1 MPASLPAASALLAYA
16 GYKAW
21 QGLER
26 GAGDVTAARRQAM
39 GLGVGY
45 GALSSY
51 DLNFNRFG
59 LGTETL
65 SNIATG
71 VYDVTSPQYL
81 PLLTSGA
88 ATGDTASAAIDLIKN
103 LPEMLKNVPDQM
115 VGTVARTKGWD
126 KILSLDAIIRL
137 KKASPEEV
145 QHQIEQYISDRK
157 TLDISAESQKK
168 WAGFDSALVRAG
180 RRIELALG
188 NRLAPIGVAL
198 TGLSK
203 NATVLIDALIDSKPV
218 GNLLQE
224 VEHGLKDF
232 GGYLHSPGFK
242 HDAKRFKAGIE
253 ALHPYLATMERIAKV
268 FGRLGILGYKLWSD
282 PKYNPTAAEVAA
294 AMLGQSEPDR
304 EVPPPHVSVGRG
316 DYSIRGYAGHGADR
330 PKYGGIID
338 SATGKLLP
346 HPQFKYS
353 PRLTGGGTVD
363 GEPDIS

>member
-1 MPASLPAASALLAYA
+1 MTGGIALAAYA

-51 DLNFNRFG
+51 DLNFGRYG
-59 LGTETL
+59 LGDQTL

-115 VGTVARTKGWD
+115 VGTVARSKGWD
-126 KILSLDAIIRL
+126 QILSLDAIIRL

-157 TLDISAESQKK
+157 TLDISAKSQKK
-168 WAGFDSALVRAG
+168 WASFDSALVRAG

-188 NRLAPIGVAL
+188 NRTRPDGRCLDWV
-198 TGLSK
+198 
-203 NATVLIDALIDSKPV
+203 
-218 GNLLQE
+218 
-224 VEHGLKDF
+224 VE
-232 GGYLHSPGFK
+232 
-242 HDAKRFKAGIE
+242 
-253 ALHPYLATMERIAKV
+253 ER
-268 FGRLGILGYKLWSD
+268 
-282 PKYNPTAAEVAA
+282 
-294 AMLGQSEPDR
+294 
-304 EVPPPHVSVGRG
+304 
-316 DYSIRGYAGHGADR
+316 
-330 PKYGGIID
+330 
-338 SATGKLLP
+338 
-346 HPQFKYS
+346 
-353 PRLTGGGTVD
+353 D
-363 GEPDIS
+363 GSYRRAY

>member
-1 MPASLPAASALLAYA
+1 MPIKTQISAEADPAALKTSLMLLDKYRAALKALYGRDVLKAPHIAAVSTAARDLSEIMRSNEAAAESASATQDRFAKSAQLAGKHFAGLAGSVEKSVANVTRYALTPLEAIIGEGAIGGLALGAGLVTGGIALAAYA

-39 GLGVGY
+39 GLGLGY

-51 DLNFNRFG
+51 DLNFGRYG
-59 LGTETL
+59 LGDQTL
-65 SNIATG
+65 GNVATG

-168 WAGFDSALVRAG
+168 WASFDSALVRAG
-180 RRIELALG
+180 EAHRV
-188 NRLAPIGVAL
+188 GVR
-198 TGLSK
+198 
-203 NATVLIDALIDSKPV
+203 
-218 GNLLQE
+218 Q
-224 VEHGLKDF
+224 
-232 GGYLHSPGFK
+232 
-242 HDAKRFKAGIE
+242 
-253 ALHPYLATMERIAKV
+253 
-268 FGRLGILGYKLWSD
+268 
-282 PKYNPTAAEVAA
+282 PTR
-294 AMLGQSEPDR
+294 PDR
-304 EVPPPHVSVGRG
+304 RCPDWVVEER
-316 DYSIRGYAGHGADR
+316 
-330 PKYGGIID
+330 
-338 SATGKLLP
+338 
-346 HPQFKYS
+346 
-353 PRLTGGGTVD
+353 D
-363 GEPDIS
+363 GSYRRTY